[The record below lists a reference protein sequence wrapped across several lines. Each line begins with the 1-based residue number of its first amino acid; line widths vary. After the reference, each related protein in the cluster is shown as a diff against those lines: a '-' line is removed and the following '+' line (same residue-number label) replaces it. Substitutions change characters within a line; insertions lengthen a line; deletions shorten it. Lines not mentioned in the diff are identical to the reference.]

1 MTDRF
6 RSGKLPGIFCV
17 ECKTHLSQERGEE
30 KHNGGSYEDARDA
43 ETVKNQPFRNGCKAD
58 GKLNGR
64 HGYTPCQFR
73 LVRQGTGNPGGPTDG
88 MNPKTNPLT
97 MARTALSV
105 LPCLRSSKT
114 ATRVSTSGMAYMV
127 GLKCFPRTAPARN
140 VPAQLTMPNISKVT
154 EGRPKVNQAA
164 ENFDGER
171 KHRPDRMLSNPQ
183 NRILH
188 LRERFPLPIHAF

>member
-64 HGYTPCQFR
+64 HGYAPCQFR
-73 LVRQGTGNPGGPTDG
+73 LVRQGTGNPGGPADG
-88 MNPKTNPLT
+88 NESENKSPGYGRN
-97 MARTALSV
+97 RSV
-105 LPCLRSSKT
+105 GASVHQEQQDGHEGKHKRD
-114 ATRVSTSGMAYMV
+114 GIY
-127 GLKCFPRTAPARN
+127 
-140 VPAQLTMPNISKVT
+140 
-154 EGRPKVNQAA
+154 GRP
-164 ENFDGER
+164 E
-171 KHRPDRMLSNPQ
+171 MLSE
-183 NRILH
+183 NRSGP
-188 LRERFPLPIHAF
+188 ERSGTVDNAEYQ

>member
-17 ECKTHLSQERGEE
+17 ECKTHLGQERGEE

-64 HGYTPCQFR
+64 CGYAPCQFR
-73 LVRQGTGNPGGPTDG
+73 LVRQGTGNPDGPANG
-88 MNPKTNPLT
+88 NESENKSPA
-97 MARTALSV
+97 MAGTALSV

-114 ATRVSTSGMAYMV
+114 ATRASTSGMAYMV
-127 GLKCFPRTAPARN
+127 GLKCFLRTVPARN
-140 VPAQLTMPNISKVT
+140 VPAQLKCRISVT
-154 EGRPKVNQAA
+154 
-164 ENFDGER
+164 
-171 KHRPDRMLSNPQ
+171 
-183 NRILH
+183 
-188 LRERFPLPIHAF
+188 